1 MRALVIAAALAAWCG
16 SALAQSSTPEDLDR
30 LKRMLDDRLPQAPRT
45 RGLSKGGER
54 PLKSDDFY
62 SIRRRDQDGSPSTN
76 PGKRSFHEAPA
87 LIGIGAAQAAE
98 GEAPSQPSA
107 AAAPRGSQKVQARRD
122 SYVIVLKTDLSGQ
135 QLDEALAT
143 LSQKY
148 NLEITRANKLG
159 EIRVSPRQAATRGL
173 APAPAPVT
181 QTLGAALEPQII
193 KQLRNEPFVDA
204 AYVDFLVTPK
214 SLPRRTDTQVQASGS
229 TYTWNW
235 RVGEGNDGN
244 WGLKLLRMPPVWTI
258 LNRIRKIDPGRAR
271 TRMAFLDVG
280 FGTHGHITYNAVF
293 GGMPANPPKAEC
305 TYSHGTH
312 VAGIAGAL
320 YGKGRGID
328 GMVPDSKI
336 DAIPVSSEVWLE
348 GTSLGLTNQLIQR
361 AMLFSGAIDSLIDF
375 MDQYPLKPG
384 EKRVVNAS
392 LGYNWS
398 ALGFEFGKD
407 AGEDENVKAHIF
419 NSARSVQRLAAKFKD
434 SILIVAAAG
443 NDSEGL
449 DNPHWAEF
457 ASPFGFAATHD
468 SPTYQKSA
476 NILIVEAVGRDGKR
490 ASFSN
495 AGGHVSAPGVDIMST
510 LAGVSDAYGL
520 CSGTSQATP
529 HISALA
535 AILFEL
541 DPTRSPAEIADLIRS
556 SAQPGPEGKT
566 PRADALA
573 AVLKLSKDNVKYLL
587 DLNGD
592 GNVDKADLEILKTHL
607 IVLEDARRNGTP
619 FAMDLNGDGDV
630 NENESCWPLI
640 DFVGAGKALYFEPP
654 SQSAVTVA
662 RDDLQMLEDGW
673 TDAAKP
679 FKAAMSEVG
688 LDQLLA
694 QWRGTQ
700 GGSPL
705 VASVADAGKS
715 VAGPITGAIG
725 ALAGAC
731 R

>member
-1 MRALVIAAALAAWCG
+1 MRALVMAAALAAWSG
-16 SALAQSSTPEDLDR
+16 TALGQSSTPEDLDR
-30 LKRMLDDRLPQAPRT
+30 LKRMLDERLPQAPRT
-45 RGLSKGGER
+45 RGLSKGER
-54 PLKSDDFY
+54 PLRSDDFY
-62 SIRRRDQDGSPSTN
+62 SIRRREQDGQANPSLN
-76 PGKRSFHEAPA
+76 PGKRSALDAPG
-87 LIGIGAAQAAE
+87 LFGVPAAAAAE
-98 GEAPSQPSA
+98 GEGAREPSA
-107 AAAPRGSQKVQARRD
+107 AAAPRGSQRVQTKRD
-122 SYVIVLKTDLSGQ
+122 SYVIVLKTDLDGQ
-135 QLDEALAT
+135 QLDAALAT

-173 APAPAPVT
+173 APAPRT
-181 QTLGAALEPQII
+181 ESLGAALEPQII
-193 KQLRNEPFVDA
+193 KELRNEPFVDA
-204 AYVDFLVTPK
+204 AYVDFLVSPK
-214 SLPRRTDTQVQASGS
+214 ALPRRTDTKVLAGGN
-229 TYTWNW
+229 TYSWSW
-235 RVGEGNDGN
+235 RTGETSDGN
-244 WGLKLLRMPPVWTI
+244 WGLKVMRMPPVWTI
-258 LNRIRKIDPGRAR
+258 LNRVRKIDPDRPR

-280 FGTHGHITYNAVF
+280 FGTHGHINYNAVL

-320 YGKGRGID
+320 FGKGRGID

-361 AMLFSGAIDSLIDF
+361 AMLFSGAVDSLIDF

-407 AGEDENVKAHIF
+407 AEEDENVKAHIF
-419 NSARSVQRLAAKFKD
+419 NSARSVQRLAAKYKD

-449 DNPHWAEF
+449 ATPHWAEF
-457 ASPFGFAATHD
+457 ASPFGFAATHE
-468 SPTYQKSA
+468 SPTYQKAS
-476 NILIVEAVGRDGKR
+476 NILIVEALGRDGKR

-495 AGGHVSAPGVDIMST
+495 SGGHVAAPGVDIMST

-529 HISALA
+529 HVTALA

-541 DPTRSPAEIADLIRS
+541 DPKKSPAEIAEIIRS
-556 SAQPGPEGKT
+556 AAVPAAERAT
-566 PRADALA
+566 PRVDALA
-573 AVLKLSKDNVKYLL
+573 AVLKLSKDNIRYLV

-592 GNVDKADLEILKTHL
+592 GKVDSADLEILKTHL
-607 IVLEDARRNGTP
+607 LILDEARRNGTP
-619 FAMDLNGDGDV
+619 IAIDLNGDGDV
-630 NENESCWPLI
+630 NENEGCWPLV
-640 DFVGAGKALYFEPP
+640 DFVGAGKALYFDAPA
-654 SQSAVTVA
+654 QAAAAAA
-662 RDDLQMLEDGW
+662 RTDLEMLEDGW
-673 TDAAKP
+673 TDSLKTFRAALR
-679 FKAAMSEVG
+679 EVG
-688 LDQLLA
+688 LEQLMA
-694 QWRGTQ
+694 QWKTAP
-700 GGSPL
+700 GGSAL
-705 VASVADAGKS
+705 IASVA
-715 VAGPITGAIG
+715 AGPRPEAAPPTTASIAAAPG
-725 ALAGAC
+725 C

>member
-1 MRALVIAAALAAWCG
+1 MRALVMAAALAAWSG
-16 SALAQSSTPEDLDR
+16 TALGQSSAPEDLDR
-30 LKRMLDDRLPQAPRT
+30 LKRMLDERLPQAPRT
-45 RGLSKGGER
+45 RGLSKGER
-54 PLKSDDFY
+54 PLRSDDFY
-62 SIRRRDQDGSPSTN
+62 SIRRREQDGQANPSLN
-76 PGKRSFHEAPA
+76 PGKRSALDAPG
-87 LIGIGAAQAAE
+87 LFGVPAAAAAE
-98 GEAPSQPSA
+98 GEGPREPS
-107 AAAPRGSQKVQARRD
+107 AAAPRGSQRVQAKRD
-122 SYVIVLKTDLSGQ
+122 SYVIVLKTDLDGQ
-135 QLDEALAT
+135 QLDAALAT

-173 APAPAPVT
+173 APAPRT
-181 QTLGAALEPQII
+181 ESLGAALEPQII
-193 KQLRNEPFVDA
+193 KELRNEPFVDA
-204 AYVDFLVTPK
+204 AYVDFLVSPK
-214 SLPRRTDTQVQASGS
+214 ALPRRTDTKVLAGGN
-229 TYTWNW
+229 TYSWSW
-235 RVGEGNDGN
+235 RTGETSDGN
-244 WGLKLLRMPPVWTI
+244 WGLKVMRMPPVWTI
-258 LNRIRKIDPGRAR
+258 LNRVRKIDPDRPR

-280 FGTHGHITYNAVF
+280 FGTHGHINYNAVL

-320 YGKGRGID
+320 FGKGRGID

-361 AMLFSGAIDSLIDF
+361 AMLFSGAVDSLIDF

-407 AGEDENVKAHIF
+407 AEEDENVKAHIF
-419 NSARSVQRLAAKFKD
+419 NSARSVQRLAAKYKD

-449 DNPHWAEF
+449 ATPHWAEF
-457 ASPFGFAATHD
+457 ASPFGFAATHE
-468 SPTYQKSA
+468 SPTYQKAS
-476 NILIVEAVGRDGKR
+476 NILIVEALGRDGKR

-495 AGGHVSAPGVDIMST
+495 SGGHVSAPGVDIMST

-529 HISALA
+529 HVTALA

-541 DPTRSPAEIADLIRS
+541 DPKKSPAEIAEIIRS
-556 SAQPGPEGKT
+556 AAVPAAEGST
-566 PRADALA
+566 PRVDALA
-573 AVLKLSKDNVKYLL
+573 AVLKLSKDNIRYLV

-592 GNVDKADLEILKTHL
+592 GKVDSADLEILKTHL
-607 IVLEDARRNGTP
+607 LILDEARRNGTP
-619 FAMDLNGDGDV
+619 IAIDLNGDGDV
-630 NENESCWPLI
+630 NENEGCWPLV
-640 DFVGAGKALYFEPP
+640 DFVGAGKALYFDAP
-654 SQSAVTVA
+654 AAAAAAAAA
-662 RDDLQMLEDGW
+662 RTDLEMLEDGW
-673 TDAAKP
+673 TDSLKT
-679 FKAAMSEVG
+679 FRAAMREVG
-688 LDQLLA
+688 LEQLMA
-694 QWRGTQ
+694 QWKTAP
-700 GGSPL
+700 GGSAL
-705 VASVADAGKS
+705 IASVAAGPRPEAAPPTTAS
-715 VAGPITGAIG
+715 VAAAPG
-725 ALAGAC
+725 C

>member
-1 MRALVIAAALAAWCG
+1 MRALVIAAALAAGCG
-16 SALAQSSTPEDLDR
+16 SAMAQSATPEDLDR
-30 LKRMLDDRLPQAPRT
+30 LKRMLDERLPPQQPRT
-45 RGLSKGGER
+45 RGLSKGER
-54 PLKSDDFY
+54 PLRSDDFY
-62 SIRRRDQDGSPSTN
+62 SIPRREQDGNPSAN
-76 PGKRSFHEAPA
+76 PGKRSSTDAPTW
-87 LIGIGAAQAAE
+87 LGVGTAQAGE
-98 GEAPSQPSA
+98 GDGTRPPPA
-107 AAAPRGSQKVQARRD
+107 AAAPRGSQRVQARRD
-122 SYVIVLKTDLSGQ
+122 SYVIVLKTDLNGQ

-148 NLEITRANKLG
+148 NLEVTRANKLG
-159 EIRVSPRQAATRGL
+159 EIRVSPRQTPATRGV
-173 APAPAPVT
+173 APAPAAPS
-181 QTLGAALEPQII
+181 LGAALEPKII
-193 KQLRNEPFVDA
+193 KELRNEPFVDA

-214 SLPRRTDTQVQASGS
+214 SLPRRTDTKVQAGS
-229 TYTWNW
+229 DTYTWNW
-235 RVGEGNDGN
+235 RLGEMNDGN
-244 WGLKLLRMPPVWTI
+244 WGLKMMRMPPVWTI
-258 LNRIRKIDPGRAR
+258 LNRVRKIEPDRTR

-320 YGKGRGID
+320 FGKGRGID

-348 GTSLGLTNQLIQR
+348 GTNLGLTNQLIQR
-361 AMLFSGAIDSLIDF
+361 AMLFSGAVDSLIDF

-407 AGEDENVKAHIF
+407 EEEDENVKAHIF
-419 NSARSVQRLAAKFKD
+419 NSARSVQRLAAKYKD

-443 NDSEGL
+443 NDSDGL
-449 DNPHWAEF
+449 ANPHWAEF
-457 ASPFGFAATHD
+457 ASPFGFAATHE

-476 NILIVEAVGRDGKR
+476 NILIVEAIGRDGKR
-490 ASFSN
+490 AAFSN

-529 HISALA
+529 HVTALA

-541 DPTRSPAEIADLIRS
+541 DPSKSPAEVAEIIRS
-556 SAQPGPEGKT
+556 SAQGGAEGKT

-573 AVLKLSKDNVKYLL
+573 AVLKLSRSNLKYLV

-592 GNVDKADLEILKTHL
+592 GKVDSADLEILKTHL
-607 IVLEDARRNGTP
+607 VLLVEASRNGTP
-619 FAMDLNGDGDV
+619 IAIDLNGDGDV
-630 NENESCWPLI
+630 NESEGCWPLI
-640 DFVGAGKALYFEPP
+640 DFVGAGKALYLDPP
-654 SQSAVTVA
+654 GQAAAASART
-662 RDDLQMLEDGW
+662 DLEMLEEAW
-673 TDAAKP
+673 TDPVKT
-679 FKAAMSEVG
+679 FKTAMREVG
-688 LDQLLA
+688 LEQLLA
-694 QWRGTQ
+694 QGQNPQ
-700 GGSPL
+700 GGSAL
-705 VASVADAGKS
+705 VASVAA
-715 VAGPITGAIG
+715 APRNEGPITGSVAP
-725 ALAGAC
+725 LAGAC

>member
-1 MRALVIAAALAAWCG
+1 MRAFVIGAALAAWCG

-30 LKRMLDDRLPQAPRT
+30 LKRMLDERLPQAPRT
-45 RGLSKGGER
+45 RGLSKGER
-54 PLKSDDFY
+54 PLRSDDFY
-62 SIRRRDQDGSPSTN
+62 SIRRREQDGNPSAN
-76 PGKRSFHEAPA
+76 PGKRSSGDG

-98 GEAPSQPSA
+98 GDGPREPSA
-107 AAAPRGSQKVQARRD
+107 AAAPRGSQRVQARRD
-122 SYVIVLKTDLSGQ
+122 SYVIVLKTDLNGQ

-148 NLEITRANKLG
+148 NLEVTRANKLG
-159 EIRVSPRQAATRGL
+159 EIRVSPRPAATRGL
-173 APAPAPVT
+173 APAAPAPES
-181 QTLGAALEPQII
+181 LGAALEPKII
-193 KQLRNEPFVDA
+193 KELRNEPFVDA

-214 SLPRRTDTQVQASGS
+214 SLPRRADTKVQSGGN
-229 TYTWNW
+229 TYTWTW
-235 RVGEGNDGN
+235 QVGEANDGN
-244 WGLKLLRMPPVWTI
+244 WGLKMLRMPPVWTI
-258 LNRIRKIDPGRAR
+258 LNRVRKIDPDRPR

-280 FGTHGHITYNAVF
+280 FGTHGHISYNAVF

-320 YGKGRGID
+320 FGKGRGID

-348 GTSLGLTNQLIQR
+348 GTNLGLTNQLIQR

-384 EKRVVNAS
+384 EKRIVNAS

-398 ALGFEFGKD
+398 ALGFEFGKN
-407 AGEDENVKAHIF
+407 AEEDENVKAHIF
-419 NSARSVQRLAAKFKD
+419 NSARSVQRLAAKYKD
-434 SILIVAAAG
+434 SILLVAAAG

-449 DNPHWAEF
+449 ANPHWAEF
-457 ASPFGFAATHD
+457 ASPFGFAATHE
-468 SPTYQKSA
+468 SPTYQKSS

-495 AGGHVSAPGVDIMST
+495 SGGHVSAPGVDIMST

-529 HISALA
+529 HVTALA

-541 DPTRSPAEIADLIRS
+541 DPTKSPTEIADIIRS
-556 SAQPGPEGKT
+556 SAQPGPDGKT

-573 AVLKLSKDNVKYLL
+573 AVLKLSKDNIKYLV

-592 GNVDKADLEILKTHL
+592 GKVDSADLEIIKNHL
-607 IVLEDARRNGTP
+607 SVLEDAKRNGTP
-619 FAMDLNGDGDV
+619 IAIDLNGDGDV
-630 NENESCWPLI
+630 NENEGCWPLI
-640 DFVGAGKALYFEPP
+640 DFVGAGKAIYFEPP
-654 SQSAVTVA
+654 GQAATSAA
-662 RDDLQMLEDGW
+662 RTDLQMLEDGW
-673 TDAAKP
+673 TDTGKT
-679 FKAAMSEVG
+679 FKAALSEVG
-688 LDQLLA
+688 LEQLLA
-694 QWRGTQ
+694 QWRSAQ
-700 GGSPL
+700 GGSAL
-705 VASVADAGKS
+705 VASVGSGARNEAS
-715 VAGPITGAIG
+715 GPITASIP
-725 ALAGAC
+725 ALTAAC

>member
-1 MRALVIAAALAAWCG
+1 MRWLMVATALLAWG
-16 SALAQSSTPEDLDR
+16 GTALAQSPTPDDLDR
-30 LKRMLDDRLPQAPRT
+30 LKRMLDERLPQAPRT
-45 RGLSKGGER
+45 RGLTKSER
-54 PLKSDDFY
+54 PLRSDDFQ
-62 SIRRRDQDGSPSTN
+62 SIRRRDQDGTATPDAK
-76 PGKRSFHEAPA
+76 PGKGSQWQAPA
-87 LIGIGAAQAAE
+87 MFGIAAAQAAD
-98 GEAPSQPSA
+98 EAGVRQPSPA
-107 AAAPRGSQKVQARRD
+107 PPRGSQRVQASRD
-122 SYVIVLKTDLSGQ
+122 SYVIVLKTDLSGE
-135 QLDEALAT
+135 QLDAALQT

-148 NLEITRANKLG
+148 NLEVTRANKLG
-159 EIRVSPRQAATRGL
+159 EIRVSPRRAATRGL
-173 APAPAPVT
+173 AAAPAPA
-181 QTLGAALEPQII
+181 QSLGAALEPPII
-193 KQLRNEPFVDA
+193 KELRNEPFVDA

-214 SLPRRTDTQVQASGS
+214 SLPRRSDTKVEAGGT

-235 RVGEGNDGN
+235 GVGESNDGN
-244 WGLKLLRMPPVWTI
+244 WGLKMLRMPPVWTI
-258 LNRIRKIDPGRAR
+258 LNRVRKIDPDRPR

-280 FGTHGHITYNAVF
+280 FGTHSHISYNAVL

-348 GTSLGLTNQLIQR
+348 GTNLGVTSQLIQR

-375 MDQYPLKPG
+375 IDQYPLKPG

-407 AGEDENVKAHIF
+407 ADEDENVKAHIF

-443 NDSEGL
+443 NDSEGEAT
-449 DNPHWAEF
+449 PHWAEF
-457 ASPFGFAATHD
+457 ASPFGFAATHE
-468 SPTYQKSA
+468 SPTFQKA
-476 NILIVEAVGRDGKR
+476 TNILIVEALGRDGKR

-495 AGGHVSAPGVDIMST
+495 AGGHVAAPGVDIMST
-510 LAGVSDAYGL
+510 LAGVSDGYGL

-529 HISALA
+529 HVTALA

-541 DPTRSPAEIADLIRS
+541 DPNKSPAEIAAVIRS
-556 SAQPGPEGKT
+556 SARPGVDGAT

-573 AVLKLSKDNVKYLL
+573 AVLKLSPDNIKYLV

-592 GNVDKADLEILKTHL
+592 GKVDSADLDIIKTHL
-607 IVLEDARRNGTP
+607 IVLDDARRNGTP
-619 FAMDLNGDGDV
+619 FTIDLNGDGDIND
-630 NENESCWPLI
+630 NEACWPLI

-654 SQSAVTVA
+654 GQAAGPGRGS
-662 RDDLQMLEDGW
+662 DLEMLQAGW
-673 TDAAKP
+673 TDAGKP
-679 FKAAMSEVG
+679 FKTALREVG
-688 LDQLLA
+688 LEALLA
-694 QWRGTQ
+694 QFSGTQ
-700 GGSPL
+700 GASPL
-705 VASVADAGKS
+705 VASVAAAARNETAP
-715 VAGPITGAIG
+715 VTGALTPASG
-725 ALAGAC
+725 GC